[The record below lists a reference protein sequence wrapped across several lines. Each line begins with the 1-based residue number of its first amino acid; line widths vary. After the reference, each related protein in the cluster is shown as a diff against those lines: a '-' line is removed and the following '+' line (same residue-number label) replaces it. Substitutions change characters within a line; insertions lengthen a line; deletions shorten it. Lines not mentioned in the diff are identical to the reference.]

1 MLLRLDSRTK
11 NVFLMSYYME
21 NKIIKC
27 SDFICK
33 KNNILLF
40 CLRFHFQINQILFE
54 TNKLLIFLKLLILFK
69 VSFSIIKNQVLFEI
83 NKLSIANYIWKNV
96 E

>member
-1 MLLRLDSRTK
+1 MLLRLDSRTE

-33 KNNILLF
+33 KKQYFIV
-40 CLRFHFQINQILFE
+40 
-54 TNKLLIFLKLLILFK
+54 LFK
-69 VSFSIIKNQVLFEI
+69 VLFS
-83 NKLSIANYIWKNV
+83 NKSNSI
-96 E
+96 

>member
-1 MLLRLDSRTK
+1 MLLRLDSRTE

-40 CLRFHFQINQILFE
+40 CLRFYFQINQILFE

-69 VSFSIIKNQVLFEI
+69 VSFS
-83 NKLSIANYIWKNV
+83 NKSSFI
-96 E
+96 